1 MTKESSVNLRELL
14 EKEVNVHL
22 SGDLYKFDG
31 LYVEDYID
39 HSLGTRGL
47 KDYKEAYVAIK
58 KAFPDITVTIEDT
71 VVEGDK
77 IAARYTLRG
86 THRGEFM
93 GIQPTGKTFE
103 MSEIAIVRTEGGRLA
118 ESWAIPD
125 FISLLQQ
132 LGMEVTRASE
142 VSTSL

>member
-1 MTKESSVNLRELL
+1 MTNDGSVKLRELL
-14 EKEVNVHL
+14 EREVSAHH
-22 SGDLYKFDG
+22 SGDLDQFDD

-39 HSLGTRGL
+39 HATGTRGL
-47 KDYKEAYVAIK
+47 KEHKQAYLAIK
-58 KAFPDITVTIEDT
+58 KAFPDVTVTIEDT

-77 IAARYTLRG
+77 IAVRYTARG

-103 MSEIAIVRTEGGRLA
+103 MSEITIKRFEGGKLA

-125 FISLLQQ
+125 FVSLLQQ
-132 LGMEVTRASE
+132 LGIEVPPGK
-142 VSTSL
+142 

>member
-22 SGDLYKFDG
+22 SGDLDKFDD

-39 HSLGTRGL
+39 HTMGTRGL
-47 KDYKEAYVAIK
+47 KEYKQAYLAIK

-77 IAARYTLRG
+77 IAARYTARG

-103 MSEIAIVRTEGGRLA
+103 MSEITIKRIKGGRLA

-132 LGMEVTRASE
+132 LGIEVPPAK
-142 VSTSL
+142 

>member
-22 SGDLYKFDG
+22 SGDLDKFDG

-39 HSLGTRGL
+39 HSFGTRGL
-47 KDYKEAYVAIK
+47 NEYKEAYVAIK

-118 ESWAIPD
+118 ESWAMPD
-125 FISLLQQ
+125 FILLLQQ
-132 LGMEVTRASE
+132 LGMEVTPGK
-142 VSTSL
+142 

>member
-1 MTKESSVNLRELL
+1 MTKDSNANLRELL

-22 SGDLYKFDG
+22 SGDLDKFDD

-39 HSLGTRGL
+39 HTLGTRGL
-47 KDYKEAYVAIK
+47 TEYKQAYLAIK
-58 KAFPDITVTIEDT
+58 KAFPDVTVTIEDT

-77 IAARYTLRG
+77 ITARYTARG

-103 MSEIAIVRTEGGRLA
+103 MSEITIKRTEDGRFA

-125 FISLLQQ
+125 FISLFQQ
-132 LGMEVTRASE
+132 LGIEIPPGK
-142 VSTSL
+142 

>member
-1 MTKESSVNLRELL
+1 MTKDSSVNLRELL

-22 SGDLYKFDG
+22 SGDMDKFGD

-39 HSLGTRGL
+39 HTVETRGIEE
-47 KDYKEAYVAIK
+47 YKQAYLAIK
-58 KAFPDITVTIEDT
+58 KAFPDITVKIEDT

-77 IAARYTLRG
+77 IAARYTARG
-86 THRGEFM
+86 THLGEFM

-103 MSEIAIVRTEGGRLA
+103 MSEITIKRTKGGRLA

-132 LGMEVTRASE
+132 LGIEVPP
-142 VSTSL
+142 VK

>member
-14 EKEVNVHL
+14 EKEVSVHL
-22 SGDLYKFDG
+22 SGDLDKFDD

-39 HSLGTRGL
+39 NTMGTRGL
-47 KDYKEAYVAIK
+47 EEYKQAYLSIK

-71 VVEGDK
+71 VVEGDR
-77 IAARYTLRG
+77 IAARYTCSG

-103 MSEIAIVRTEGGRLA
+103 MSEITIKRIEGGRFA

-125 FISLLQQ
+125 FISMLQQ
-132 LGMEVTRASE
+132 LGIEVPPGK
-142 VSTSL
+142 